1 MSNKKKRLL
10 IFTCLYL
17 IVILCFVTYYTCVF
31 VNKAAVVSFKK
42 LYSAYSQALNYT
54 VVQMGDDIACYYS
67 LDKSVKSDFSGCEKF
82 YKKFATN
89 LKVQKYCKNNALAN
103 GCIPV
108 YKAYAKTPACAG
120 FSESMMN
127 RFNQSFV
134 MYDNTN
140 LTVFNQPVNSP
151 KPMFAVDSNG
161 KLFPNK
167 TGYDLF
173 SLMIVRTVNGNYSFH
188 PNVTYCL
195 PREKDGI
202 KNIQDVYK

>member
-1 MSNKKKRLL
+1 MANKKRLL
-10 IFTCLYL
+10 IFTFIYI
-17 IVILCFVTYYTCVF
+17 IVVLCVATYYTCIF
-31 VNKAAVVSFKK
+31 INKAAVVSFKK
-42 LYSAYSQALNYT
+42 LYSEYSQALNYT
-54 VVQMGDDIACYYS
+54 VTQMGGDIACYYS
-67 LDKSVKSDFSGCEKF
+67 LDKAVKSDFSGCERF

-89 LKVQKYCKNNALAN
+89 LKVQKYCKNKALEN
-103 GCIPV
+103 RCIPV
-108 YKAYAKTPACAG
+108 YQAYAKTPSCAG

-127 RFNQSFV
+127 KYNQSFV

-140 LTVFNQPVNSP
+140 LTVFNKPANFP

-161 KLFPNK
+161 LLFPNK

-173 SLMIVRTVNGNYSFH
+173 SLVIVRNINGNYTFH

-195 PREKDGI
+195 PREKGGI

>member
-1 MSNKKKRLL
+1 MANKKRLL
-10 IFTCLYL
+10 IFTCIYI
-17 IVILCFVTYYTCVF
+17 IVILCVATYYTCVF
-31 VNKAAVVSFKK
+31 INRAAVVSFKK
-42 LYSAYSQALNYT
+42 LYSEYSQALNYT
-54 VVQMGDDIACYYS
+54 VAQMGGDIACYYS
-67 LDKSVKSDFSGCEKF
+67 LDKAVKSDFSGCERF

-89 LKVQKYCKNNALAN
+89 LKVQKYCKNKALEN
-103 GCIPV
+103 RCIPV
-108 YKAYAKTPACAG
+108 YQAYAKTPSCAG

-127 RFNQSFV
+127 KYNQSFV

-140 LTVFNQPVNSP
+140 LIVFNKPANSP

-161 KLFPNK
+161 LLFPNK

-173 SLMIVRTVNGNYSFH
+173 SLVIVRNINGNYTFH

-195 PREKDGI
+195 PREKGGI

>member
-1 MSNKKKRLL
+1 MANKKRLL
-10 IFTCLYL
+10 IFTCVYI
-17 IVILCFVTYYTCVF
+17 IVILCVATYYTCVF
-31 VNKAAVVSFKK
+31 IDKAAVVSFKK
-42 LYSAYSQALNYT
+42 LYSEYSQALSYT
-54 VVQMGDDIACYYS
+54 VAQMGGDISCYYS
-67 LDKSVKSDFSGCEKF
+67 LDKNVKSNFSGCDKF

-89 LKVQKYCKNNALAN
+89 LKVQKYCKNNALKN

-108 YKAYAKTPACAG
+108 YKAYAKTPSCAG

-127 RFNQSFV
+127 KYNQSFV

-140 LTVFNQPVNSP
+140 LTVFNKPENSP

-161 KLFPNK
+161 LLFPNK

-173 SLMIVRTVNGNYSFH
+173 SLVIIRNSNGNYTFH

-195 PREKDGI
+195 PREKLGI
-202 KNIQDVYK
+202 KSIQDVYK